1 MRWRRSQAS
10 PYFQHIFEKEVRY
23 ICKTSE
29 NKNNFLG
36 IYL

>member
-29 NKNNFLG
+29 NKKHFF
-36 IYL
+36 